1 MKKARLFG
9 LALVGAVALMAG
21 CANDEAA
28 TCSDS
33 ACSAEKAACASSC
46 STDKAA
52 GATGEGSCSDKAASG
67 CCKEKAPAAAN

>member
-9 LALVGAVALMAG
+9 LAMVGAVALLAG

-46 STDKAA
+46 SADKAA
-52 GATGEGSCSDKAASG
+52 GATGASCSDKAASG
-67 CCKEKAPAAAN
+67 CCKSKEAATN